1 MKKFSQLI
9 LLLLCCLGFSTHIF
23 AQGSDTYGAGARFNL
38 DSLGTKYIR
47 LITWVQMWTRFQEQN
62 PGTIING
69 NPVDNFFDVNVR
81 RARFLAYGSF
91 GKGSLFIFH
100 VGINNQTFINAQ
112 TAGNDPTGPAKRPQ
126 IFIHDIWYEQRILPE
141 LYIGFG
147 LSYWKG
153 LSRMTN
159 ASTLNFMGIDSP
171 IFSWLTIDASD
182 QFVRMP
188 AIYIKGQLFEKRLDY
203 RFAINQPFR
212 PGEGLAPTTS
222 TITATGAITAGQ
234 LTNVA
239 SYNPFFQQKSFE
251 GYVFWQFF
259 DIESQVLPFMVGSYL
274 GTKRVFNIGAG
285 FYYHGDGMSTRKAP
299 VSPTEGRQA
308 LTADS
313 LNSHAIAAFGV
324 DAFLDLPIGE
334 GASRSALTAYAL
346 FTRYNFGPNN
356 VRYIG
361 IMNMGA
367 GFSPQTSTPE
377 QRIPGLTGI
386 AYPLIGTGNHF
397 FVQAGY
403 TFPKTE
409 IGRFMPY
416 FMFTYSQFDRL
427 KDPMILPE
435 LGLNYFIDGH
445 HAKFTLHYRLRP
457 TYRQEVTPPFT
468 GPDGLPAIS
477 RDGSKNEFIL
487 QSMVY
492 F

>member
-1 MKKFSQLI
+1 MNRLGRSVLALICISLVSTRAFSQ
-9 LLLLCCLGFSTHIF
+9 
-23 AQGSDTYGAGARFNL
+23 GSETYGAGARFNL

-47 LITWVQMWTRFQEQN
+47 LITWVQIWTRYQEQN

-69 NPVDNFFDVNVR
+69 VPFDYFFDITIR

-91 GKGSLFIFH
+91 GNGSLFMFH

-126 IFIHDIWYEQRILPE
+126 IYIHDIWYEQRIIPE

-147 LSYWKG
+147 LNYWKG

-171 IFSWLTIDASD
+171 IFSWPTIDASD

-203 RFAINQPFR
+203 RFALNQPFK
-212 PGEGLAPTTS
+212 PGPGLAPETS
-222 TITATGAITAGQ
+222 TITADGRTTAGQ

-239 SYNPFFQQKSFE
+239 NYNPFFMQKSLE

-259 DIESQVLPFMVGSYL
+259 DIESQILPFMVGSYL

-285 FYYHGDGMSTRKAP
+285 FYYHGDGMSTRKPPLSRTAG
-299 VSPTEGRQA
+299 VQA

-313 LNSHAIAAFGV
+313 LNTHPIALFGI
-324 DAFLDLPIGE
+324 DAFLELPFGE
-334 GASRSALTAYAL
+334 GAGRSSLTAYAL
-346 FTRYNFGPNN
+346 FARYDFGPNN
-356 VRYIG
+356 VRYVG
-361 IMNMGA
+361 IMNMGS

-377 QRIPGLTGI
+377 QRIPGLVGN
-386 AYPLIGTGNHF
+386 AYPMIGTGNHL

-403 TFPKTE
+403 TFPKTP
-409 IGRFMPY
+409 IGKFMPY

-435 LGLNYFIDGH
+435 LGLNYFVDGH

-457 TYRQEVTPPFT
+457 TYRQEVNPPFT
-468 GPDGLPAIS
+468 GPDGLPAIT
-477 RDGSKNEFIL
+477 RDGSKNELIL